1 VAGSPYASALGRFK
15 AILPHLLPKEAYGPL
30 VQARDLTDVLK
41 LLEPTVYGAELAQ
54 VGATTKGSAAFEV
67 AINRV
72 LVRRLRLVQE
82 AAPFAGKSL
91 VRAYLRRWDIENL
104 SLILSAKAEGRP
116 IAETETQ
123 LISAR
128 EAPAGLVAGT
138 MTLDDLRQLLALPS
152 LDAIVNQLVK
162 FGYGGTLLPLL
173 EGYERT
179 HDIFP
184 LFSALQKE
192 YYRSILESAKFFQGD
207 EWVIREFIRS
217 EVDGKN
223 LLLLLK
229 GKDANVP
236 VEVVVER
243 WIDGGT
249 LGRERVQDLYTV
261 RSVAELVSQLEGKF
275 PALAE
280 ALPAYQDPAG
290 MRSLVPFEIALTRER
305 VVREL
310 KRLRSFPLS
319 ICILFSF
326 LLLAEMERADLRR
339 IVYGK
344 LYGVS
349 ADEVSRALIVPKL

>member
-15 AILPHLLPKEAYGPL
+15 AILPTLLPKEAYTPL
-30 VQARDLTDVLK
+30 VQARDLTDTLK
-41 LLEPTVYGAELAQ
+41 LLEPTLYGPELAQ
-54 VGATTKGSAAFEV
+54 AAATAKGSAVFEI

-82 AAPFAGKSL
+82 AAPFAGRSL
-91 VRAYLRRWDIENL
+91 IRAYLRRFDIENL
-104 SLILSAKAEGRP
+104 SLVLSAKAEGRA
-116 IAETETQ
+116 INETESQ

-128 EAPAGLVAGT
+128 ETPAGLVAGT
-138 MTLDDLRQLLALPS
+138 MSLDDLRQLLALPS

-184 LFSALQKE
+184 LLSALQKE
-192 YYRSILESAKFFQGD
+192 YYRNILESAKFFQGD
-207 EWVIREFIRS
+207 EWVIREFVRS
-217 EVDGKN
+217 EVDTKN
-223 LLLLLK
+223 LLLMLK
-229 GKDANVP
+229 GKDAGVP
-236 VEVVVER
+236 VEVVLER
-243 WIDGGT
+243 FIDGGSIA
-249 LGRERVQDLYTV
+249 RDRVADLYNV
-261 RSVAELVSQLEGKF
+261 RSVPELVAQLEGRF

-280 ALPAYQDPAG
+280 ALPAYQDAEG

-319 ICILFSF
+319 ISILFSF
-326 LLLAEMERADLRR
+326 LLLSEMERADLRR

-349 ADEVSRALIVPKL
+349 PDEVARSLIVPKL

>member
-15 AILPHLLPKEAYGPL
+15 AILPTLLPKDAYPPL
-30 VQARDLTDVLK
+30 VQARDLTDALK
-41 LLEPTVYGAELAQ
+41 LLEPTVYGPELVQA
-54 VGATTKGSAAFEV
+54 GATARGAAVFEV

-72 LVRRLRLVQE
+72 LVRRLRLVQD

-91 VRAYLRRWDIENL
+91 IRAYLRRWDIENI
-104 SLILSAKAEGRP
+104 SLILSAKSEGRTL
-116 IAETETQ
+116 AETESQ
-123 LISAR
+123 LISSR
-128 EAPAGLVAGT
+128 ETPAGLVAGP
-138 MTLDDLRQLLALPS
+138 MTLDDLRQVLALPT
-152 LDAIVNQLVK
+152 LDAVVNQLVK

-173 EGYERT
+173 DGYQRT

-184 LFSALQKE
+184 LLSALQKE
-192 YYRSILESAKFFQGD
+192 YYRNILESAKFFQGD
-207 EWVIREFIRS
+207 EWVVREFVRS
-217 EVDGKN
+217 EIDGKN
-223 LLLLLK
+223 VLLLLK

-236 VEVVVER
+236 VEVVLER
-243 WIDGGT
+243 FIDGGSIA
-249 LGRERVQDLYTV
+249 RDRIADLYNV
-261 RSVAELVSQLEGKF
+261 RSVAELVGQLEARF
-275 PALAE
+275 PALTE
-280 ALPAYQDPAG
+280 ALPSYQAASG

-326 LLLAEMERADLRR
+326 LLLSEMERADLRR

-349 ADEVSRALIVPKL
+349 ADEVSRSLIVPKI